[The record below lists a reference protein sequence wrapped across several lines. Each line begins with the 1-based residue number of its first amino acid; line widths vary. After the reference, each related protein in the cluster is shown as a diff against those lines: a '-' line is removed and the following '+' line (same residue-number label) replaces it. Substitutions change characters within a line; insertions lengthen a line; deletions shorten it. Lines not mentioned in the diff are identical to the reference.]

1 MPGTQIGPVQA
12 SISPVFNFASLV
24 RALALSL
31 SLPSSLSL
39 SLSAPV
45 YARTPC
51 RKLGVP
57 RGQRGHFKK
66 YLRSAGCD
74 GSANSY
80 LFFTAQRQPLL
91 YLHRSSPAP
100 AQGIRGGWIEFA
112 TSKAIF
118 MLYGIKVE
126 KVVGRVASRL
136 MKTIFLTD
144 DSRTVC
150 AYCVLVPFWNLSLHP
165 IR

>member
-1 MPGTQIGPVQA
+1 MAPFKHQYRR
-12 SISPVFNFASLV
+12 SLISPLSFE
-24 RALALSL
+24 LSL
-31 SLPSSLSL
+31 SPSLFLPPSL

-57 RGQRGHFKK
+57 RGHFKK

-136 MKTIFLTD
+136 MKTIFPTD